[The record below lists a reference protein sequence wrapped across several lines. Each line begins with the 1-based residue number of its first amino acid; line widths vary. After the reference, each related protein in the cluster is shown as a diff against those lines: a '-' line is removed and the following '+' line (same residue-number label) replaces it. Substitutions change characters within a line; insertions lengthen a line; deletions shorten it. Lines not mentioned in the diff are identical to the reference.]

1 MSDLSG
7 RTLEEFIGELRERA
21 KASSRVALD
30 RAADLLPHQEAQPPQ
45 LRVIAGG
52 RDPSAP
58 ARKRRAKLTTVP
70 EVRHAG

>member
-1 MSDLSG
+1 MSDLGG

-21 KASSRVALD
+21 EASCRVALA
-30 RAADLLPHQEAQPPQ
+30 RAADLLPQEAQPQ